1 MGKQQEILPEIIQLV
16 DKRRASIGLILGGSI
31 ALGEERPDSDL
42 DLFAIAESPA
52 PPKLT
57 RFKFISEKNGCTL
70 SERKTRTF
78 PIHFACWTDT
88 SLDDLLD
95 TRPYVAYPLLKGR
108 IVLDRDGIARR
119 YRQRIRQTPGL
130 DRSVGTSAPGLPSRQ
145 EIRTDG
151 GSEISAVGRLCGVSR
166 RSLPRRNHPCAQQL
180 AEQFT
185 RPTNVIPREQSY
197 TLLKRQLTL
206 RDRNATSNENSAK

>member
-119 YRQRIRQTPGL
+119 YRQRIQAYFARHPVLTEAWEHQLL
-130 DRSVGTSAPGLPSRQ
+130 DFRRAKKSGQIEDLKYLQWGDFVAYLEEAFHE
-145 EIRTDG
+145 EI
-151 GSEISAVGRLCGVSR
+151 
-166 RSLPRRNHPCAQQL
+166 
-180 AEQFT
+180 T
-185 RPTNVIPREQSY
+185 R
-197 TLLKRQLTL
+197 
-206 RDRNATSNENSAK
+206 AHSN